1 MLKNFTKNKKEKNNG
16 YTLVE
21 ILFYISIFGIL
32 SLVVINSMIVMTKA
46 FRETTI
52 NRDIM
57 QAGNI
62 MERMSRDIRR
72 SNIVLSMNVNG
83 TNLELNTLILNQDQ
97 VYQPVKFV
105 YSGTDIQLYENN
117 VFIGNLNSPDIA
129 VTTLTFDPI
138 LNTVAGAVKMS
149 MTVQS
154 KHYGSTRTE
163 TFYDTVILRG
173 GY

>member
-1 MLKNFTKNKKEKNNG
+1 MKKNKG
-16 YTLVE
+16 FSLIE
-21 ILFYISIFGIL
+21 ILFYVSIFAIL
-32 SLVVINSMIVMTKA
+32 SLVVINSMVVMTKA

-62 MERMSRDIRR
+62 MERISRDIRQ
-72 SNIVLSMNVNG
+72 SNTILSMNVNG
-83 TNLELNTLILNQDQ
+83 TNLELNTLNQAQ
-97 VYQPVKFV
+97 VYEPVKFM
-105 YSGTDIQLYENN
+105 YSGTDIQVYENN

-149 MTVQS
+149 MTVRS
-154 KHYGSTRTE
+154 NHYGSTRAE
-163 TFYDTVILRG
+163 DFYNTVILRG
-173 GY
+173 EY

>member
-1 MLKNFTKNKKEKNNG
+1 KKEKNNG

-72 SNIVLSMNVNG
+72 SNMVLSMNVNG
-83 TNLELNTLILNQDQ
+83 
-97 VYQPVKFV
+97 
-105 YSGTDIQLYENN
+105 
-117 VFIGNLNSPDIA
+117 
-129 VTTLTFDPI
+129 
-138 LNTVAGAVKMS
+138 
-149 MTVQS
+149 
-154 KHYGSTRTE
+154 
-163 TFYDTVILRG
+163 
-173 GY
+173 

>member
-1 MLKNFTKNKKEKNNG
+1 MMKFFKKRNTG
-16 YTLVE
+16 YSIIE
-21 ILFYISIFGIL
+21 ILFYISILGIL
-32 SLVVINSMIVMTKA
+32 SLVVIDSLIVMTNA

-62 MERMSRDIRR
+62 MERMTRDIRN
-72 SNIVLSMNVNG
+72 SQSILSINQGGN
-83 TNLELNTLILNQDQ
+83 NLKINTLGTAQ
-97 VYQPVKFV
+97 VYQPVDFKLA
-105 YSGTDIQLYENN
+105 GRDIQLYEND
-117 VFIGNLNSPDIA
+117 VFIGNLNSPDISIVA
-129 VTTLTFDPI
+129 LTFDPM
-138 LNTVAGAVKMS
+138 LATQTGNVKIS

-154 KHYGSTRTE
+154 NHYGSTRTE